1 MIPSTN
7 KDVFLL
13 LLRQHDTMEAVLNR
27 GEKLD
32 DLVGK
37 SEELSAQSKTFYKT
51 VSQTVKIERRTC
63 CISCP
68 NVLLP
73 FFPPSYMS
81 ILGQLFD
88 SLCKRS
94 HLHHSTCMP
103 LQCTVVHDICYNNIT
118 QEHIVKCLF
127 GINVE

>member
-1 MIPSTN
+1 MISSTN

-51 VSQTVKIERRTC
+51 VSQTVKIEPRTC

-81 ILGQLFD
+81 ISRL
-88 SLCKRS
+88 
-94 HLHHSTCMP
+94 
-103 LQCTVVHDICYNNIT
+103 
-118 QEHIVKCLF
+118 IV
-127 GINVE
+127 